1 MSGPKYYV
9 PPHLRHKKA
18 SNQHH
23 KNEIGNNYDEKQL
36 NNIITFENNRVHEP
50 QLVLNVEYVDWST
63 THHNKSHYNKLS
75 KSERGQVNDILL
87 KIYDI
92 YQPLTVDT
100 NCGHKTNN
108 SQKGQIH
115 WKFNY
120 NIHQYKTL
128 LTHIIKKINKKNA
141 NDIQIM
147 KNHLNHF
154 EMKHVEFLKIKE
166 QDHFIR

>member
-1 MSGPKYYV
+1 MSAKKYV
-9 PPHLRHKKA
+9 PPHLRDKKA
-18 SNQHH
+18 SNQHYQ
-23 KNEIGNNYDEKQL
+23 NEIGNNYDEKQR
-36 NNIITFENNRVHEP
+36 NNITFENNRVHEP

-63 THHNKSHYNKLS
+63 THNKSHYDKLS
-75 KSERGQVNDILL
+75 KSERGHVNDILL

-108 SQKGQIH
+108 SDKGQIH

-120 NIHQYKTL
+120 NIHQYKKL
-128 LTHIIKKINKKNA
+128 LARVIKKIKKKNA

-147 KNHLNHF
+147 ENHLNHF
-154 EMKHVEFLKIKE
+154 NTKHAEFLDVK
-166 QDHFIR
+166 QRT